1 MSDNRSSSG
10 VGFVGLL
17 QIAFIVLKLTHV
29 IDWKWWIVL
38 LPVIIEGVVILVLLA
53 FVIANKVDERRKEIE
68 AERKRQERREK
79 YLRWKEESE

>member
-29 IDWKWWIVL
+29 IDWEWWIVL
-38 LPVIIEGVVILVLLA
+38 LPGIIEGSAVLVLLA
-53 FVIANKVDERRKEIE
+53 FVIASKVDERRKEIK
-68 AERKRQERREK
+68 AEREYQERRER
-79 YLRWKEESE
+79 YLRRKEES